1 MAWQATPA
9 LPCWRPG
16 RHERVPHGAHLERLA
31 QVDLCL
37 DTFPFT
43 SGTGAMEAMWC
54 DVPLLTRQGRCIA
67 ARNAASILG
76 THGVPELVAHSAE
89 AFEARAIELGWRP
102 GELQGLSQRLAA
114 LRPRSPL
121 FDMRRFVATF
131 ERGLEAAWVRQQ
143 AGLAPGRID
152 VPP

>member
-1 MAWQATPA
+1 M
-9 LPCWRPG
+9 
-16 RHERVPHGAHLERLA
+16 PHGAHFERLA

-67 ARNAASILG
+67 ARNATSSG
-76 THGVPELVAHSAE
+76 THGVPELVAHSAA
-89 AFEARAIELGWRP
+89 AFEARAIELGARP
-102 GELQGLSQRLAA
+102 GELQALRQRLAA

-131 ERGLEAAWVRQQ
+131 ERGLEAAWARQQ

-152 VPP
+152 IPP